1 MSSDTTSQFSEYL
14 VFGPVPPFRG
24 GVARHTELL
33 ATELSRFSSVTV
45 ISDVR
50 LYSNWLYPGA
60 SQFLPNETG
69 ILARGSSQLR
79 VKVQSLLRSLLTCLS
94 IPNRKKTRVILIW
107 WTPALF
113 HKFVLRRF
121 ILWIKRADTV
131 IFCHN
136 VELHEPSVIQQ
147 VLSRVA
153 LFRVR
158 KVVVQSEDEL
168 AKIMRMSPR
177 SNAFVFPHPP
187 FPAAPTPGMSDSVN
201 KRKIEYDKS
210 RTRLLFFGFIRPYKG
225 ITTLLDALKIS
236 DQIAKFEL
244 HIVGECWDDV
254 LRLAIDEMVNDPDSN
269 ISANLNFVSDE
280 VAAELFSWT
289 DFVMLPYLSATGS
302 GVLSQA
308 ISYRKPVIAS
318 AVDPFGSTIRESLDG
333 YLHETGSAAKL
344 AACLDALV
352 KGDLQIPTDPWTTNP
367 KITSWEELA
376 RGIAAL

>member
-1 MSSDTTSQFSEYL
+1 
-14 VFGPVPPFRG
+14 
-24 GVARHTELL
+24 
-33 ATELSRFSSVTV
+33 
-45 ISDVR
+45 
-50 LYSNWLYPGA
+50 
-60 SQFLPNETG
+60 
-69 ILARGSSQLR
+69 
-79 VKVQSLLRSLLTCLS
+79 
-94 IPNRKKTRVILIW
+94 
-107 WTPALF
+107 
-113 HKFVLRRF
+113 
-121 ILWIKRADTV
+121 
-131 IFCHN
+131 
-136 VELHEPSVIQQ
+136 
-147 VLSRVA
+147 
-153 LFRVR
+153 
-158 KVVVQSEDEL
+158 
-168 AKIMRMSPR
+168 
-177 SNAFVFPHPP
+177 
-187 FPAAPTPGMSDSVN
+187 MSDSVN

-318 AVDPFGSTIRESLDG
+318 AMDPFGSTIRESLDG

-344 AACLDALV
+344 AACLDALA

-367 KITSWEELA
+367 KVTPWEELA